1 MNWFVEVMNWF
12 NDLDLGVKILIGVVL
27 LVAAIIITIL
37 TAGSA
42 SAAWAAIGSLLV
54 EFAFGVVIS
63 VAIYTVT
70 SLING
75 EFSWGGFAEAFADGV
90 FWGGV
95 FAFVSAGINA
105 AKSAY
110 RSLAQRSKVSAGTG
124 ECQTPGQC
132 FIAGTLVLT
141 AAGLKPIEEI
151 EVGDEVLAYDE
162 ETGEQAYKPVT
173 RLFRN
178 TTEEWYHVKING
190 EEIVCTGG
198 HPFYI
203 LNAEN
208 DRNIVNFEGVR
219 LNGVG
224 KWICARELRASDKV
238 LLSDGSCGII
248 ETVEVE
254 TLTAP
259 EMTYNFEV
267 ADFHT
272 YYVSDSK
279 VLVHNQC
286 PGKRFTKDQ
295 QAVIELAK
303 EAKKRVE

>member
-1 MNWFVEVMNWF
+1 M
-12 NDLDLGVKILIGVVL
+12 
-27 LVAAIIITIL
+27 
-37 TAGSA
+37 
-42 SAAWAAIGSLLV
+42 
-54 EFAFGVVIS
+54 
-63 VAIYTVT
+63 
-70 SLING
+70 
-75 EFSWGGFAEAFADGV
+75 
-90 FWGGV
+90 

-141 AAGLKPIEEI
+141 ATGLKKIEEI

-178 TTEEWYHVKING
+178 ETEEWYHIRVNG

-208 DRNIVNFEGVR
+208 DRNIVNFEGVKSS
-219 LNGVG
+219 GIG

-248 ETVEVE
+248 ETIGVE
-254 TLTAP
+254 TLSTPAT
-259 EMTYNFEV
+259 TYNFEV

-272 YYVSDSK
+272 YYVSDNK
-279 VLVHNQC
+279 VLVHNKC
-286 PGKRFTKDQ
+286 AFAEFYDNPETLIGKSADEVGEALGEGWTRTAYGSKGDGWRFMDRFGNKIAYHSAGGRHKTAYYILQRANDSVRLKMVGIGYDPLNETRT
-295 QAVIELAK
+295 VYHILNK
-303 EAKKRVE
+303 LIP

>member
-1 MNWFVEVMNWF
+1 M
-12 NDLDLGVKILIGVVL
+12 IGVVL
-27 LVAAIIITIL
+27 LAAAILITIL
-37 TAGSA
+37 TAGTA
-42 SAAWAAIGSLLV
+42 EAAVTAVAYLLV
-54 EFAFGVVIS
+54 ELAFGVVS
-63 VAIYTVT
+63 GVAIYTVT
-70 SLING
+70 SLMNG
-75 EFSWGGFAEAFADGV
+75 DFSWGGFAEAFADGV

-178 TTEEWYHVKING
+178 TTEEWYHIRVNG

-198 HPFYI
+198 HPFYV

-208 DRNIVNFEGVR
+208 VESLFFSQNAAF
-219 LNGVG
+219 
-224 KWICARELRASDKV
+224 RA
-238 LLSDGSCGII
+238 
-248 ETVEVE
+248 
-254 TLTAP
+254 A
-259 EMTYNFEV
+259 
-267 ADFHT
+267 
-272 YYVSDSK
+272 
-279 VLVHNQC
+279 
-286 PGKRFTKDQ
+286 KRYTEIPMSEQSIKD
-295 QAVIELAK
+295 VCK
-303 EAKKRVE
+303 

>member
-1 MNWFVEVMNWF
+1 M
-12 NDLDLGVKILIGVVL
+12 
-27 LVAAIIITIL
+27 
-37 TAGSA
+37 
-42 SAAWAAIGSLLV
+42 
-54 EFAFGVVIS
+54 
-63 VAIYTVT
+63 
-70 SLING
+70 
-75 EFSWGGFAEAFADGV
+75 
-90 FWGGV
+90 

-141 AAGLKPIEEI
+141 ATGLKKIEEI

-198 HPFYI
+198 HPFYV

-208 DRNIVNFEGVR
+208 VESLFFSQNAAF
-219 LNGVG
+219 
-224 KWICARELRASDKV
+224 RA
-238 LLSDGSCGII
+238 
-248 ETVEVE
+248 
-254 TLTAP
+254 A
-259 EMTYNFEV
+259 
-267 ADFHT
+267 
-272 YYVSDSK
+272 
-279 VLVHNQC
+279 
-286 PGKRFTKDQ
+286 KRYTEIPMSEQSIKD
-295 QAVIELAK
+295 VCK
-303 EAKKRVE
+303 